1 LIFGYIALS
10 RCLFAWSFDRLFP
23 QAVASISRR
32 THTPLVAIAILAGGN
47 ILALVWYTFEGTVTF
62 LGGATMAFISTFLTT
77 ALAAVVF
84 PYVRRQL
91 YEASP
96 WRKSFLGLPVLTI
109 AGGLT
114 IVMLGAMVYAFLTNS
129 TFGANGAQ
137 SIEFFIGFWVIGL
150 AVYLVVRV
158 VRRRQGVD
166 IDSAFVELPPE

>member
-1 LIFGYIALS
+1 M
-10 RCLFAWSFDRLFP
+10 
-23 QAVASISRR
+23 
-32 THTPLVAIAILAGGN
+32 AIAILAAGN
-47 ILALVWYTFEGTVTF
+47 ILALVWYTFQGTVTF

-84 PYVRRQL
+84 PYVRREL

-96 WRKSFLGLPVLTI
+96 WRKSFLGIPVLTI

-150 AVYLVVRV
+150 AIYLVVRCDPQPTGRRPQQRV
-158 VRRRQGVD
+158 HRVATRVISPSRPRARRRSTSLG
-166 IDSAFVELPPE
+166 